1 MNNKPGYESAGVHIG
16 GKNYG
21 TVIDKT
27 AVNKDDE
34 QKNDN
39 LLDHSKSSAAGAI
52 GGGGEE
58 QQKSGETL
66 VGKVVGA
73 VSDFI
78 TGNNESANDPSNSQ
92 NGSVD
97 VRVGGS
103 KKGAG
108 VDIKGD
114 NNGKVTNS

>member
-1 MNNKPGYESAGVHIG
+1 MNDKPGYESAGVHIG

-21 TVIDKT
+21 SVIDKT
-27 AVNKDDE
+27 AANKDNE

-39 LLDHSKSSAAGAI
+39 LLDHTKSSAGGAI
-52 GGGGEE
+52 GCGGE
-58 QQKSGETL
+58 QQNSGETL

-78 TGNNESANDPSNSQ
+78 TGNNDDPSNPQ
-92 NGSVD
+92 KGRLD
-97 VRVGGS
+97 VKVGGS

-108 VDIKGD
+108 VEIKGD

>member
-1 MNNKPGYESAGVHIG
+1 MNDKPGYESAGVHIG

-27 AVNKDDE
+27 AANKDNE

-39 LLDHSKSSAAGAI
+39 LLDHSKSSAGGAI
-52 GGGGEE
+52 GGAGE
-58 QQKSGETL
+58 QQKSGETF

-78 TGNNESANDPSNSQ
+78 TGNNESDPSNPQ
-92 NGSVD
+92 KGNVD
-97 VRVGGS
+97 VKVGGS

-108 VDIKGD
+108 VEIKGD
-114 NNGKVTNS
+114 NSGKITNS